1 MEAKLIREMVE
12 AYASVYN
19 QDLNEIRAQEKD
31 YYKMKKPPVGDFGPI
46 QKPTKPS
53 KPPVKRGGPMDEMM
67 RGSRPDS
74 GSSSGSSGG
83 SGGLLNR
90 VVDTATS
97 VIKPQVQKQANK
109 KFGPLGGMVAGG
121 EVDKIGSQ
129 VKSGDYG
136 GALNRAVQGA
146 GRLFNSVDMFDIIKG
161 YLLDEGYAD
170 TEQAALA
177 IMANMS
183 EEWKQSIVED
193 VYKGPPKKPGM
204 ERRPNMPNARDIPA
218 SQKPGK
224 KNPGPP
230 DQPEGPR
237 GGFGGPDQPEG
248 PR

>member
-1 MEAKLIREMVE
+1 MESKEVRGLME

-19 QDLNEIRAQEKD
+19 E
-31 YYKMKKPPVGDFGPI
+31 
-46 QKPTKPS
+46 S
-53 KPPVKRGGPMDEMM
+53 MM

-74 GSSSGSSGG
+74 GSSNGSNGG
-83 SGGLLNR
+83 SNGIGG
-90 VVDTATS
+90 VVDTVTS

-109 KFGPLGGMVAGG
+109 KFGPLGGMVAGR

-161 YLLDEGYAD
+161 HLLDEGYAD

-183 EEWKQSIVED
+183 EEWRQSIVEQINPNASTSKKRTD
-193 VYKGPPKKPGM
+193 PKTGKIYTPTPQGTIVHDPKKDPYVDFSG
-204 ERRPNMPNARDIPA
+204 
-218 SQKPGK
+218 S
-224 KNPGPP
+224 
-230 DQPEGPR
+230 
-237 GGFGGPDQPEG
+237 GGLF
-248 PR
+248 